1 MIQRARR
8 RPRIHRDTPRSE
20 HPLHLLFAGT
30 YDSSGAAILQAGR
43 GTTTRVVLLDEKTT
57 FTTLATTIQS
67 AYCPR
72 STSCF
77 LKENGI
83 LKAWKEKSVFE
94 IDIVSRKL
102 LGLTLEN
109 IEKELEWGHARM
121 SASSVLW
128 VWYSVV
134 QFSQIPMHASD
145 TGIWDVRIPGRSS
158 ILRWDVHHGM
168 HSRTL
173 APDMSSISATGQGLR
188 VDPST
193 VYLFRTSKDPK
204 RSVEVLHVKSARK
217 TWDHEGDRIH
227 RHYCT
232 LTNPE
237 IRFFFSLVSSKGVIR
252 SADHE
257 YDICYHNWDP
267 LRYVATGMVVR
278 SGSTISLKLLPLGIF
293 KVLITMMISVLLW
306 STVASFSVKIVTPI
320 SPP

>member
-1 MIQRARR
+1 
-8 RPRIHRDTPRSE
+8 
-20 HPLHLLFAGT
+20 
-30 YDSSGAAILQAGR
+30 
-43 GTTTRVVLLDEKTT
+43 
-57 FTTLATTIQS
+57 
-67 AYCPR
+67 
-72 STSCF
+72 
-77 LKENGI
+77 
-83 LKAWKEKSVFE
+83 
-94 IDIVSRKL
+94 
-102 LGLTLEN
+102 
-109 IEKELEWGHARM
+109 M

-237 IRFFFSLVSSKGVIR
+237 IDFFLASLIQGSNSKCWSWIR
-252 SADHE
+252 YLLSQLGSITVRCHRNGCSVRINDFTQTPPAR
-257 YDICYHNWDP
+257 DI
-267 LRYVATGMVVR
+267 
-278 SGSTISLKLLPLGIF
+278 
-293 KVLITMMISVLLW
+293 
-306 STVASFSVKIVTPI
+306 
-320 SPP
+320 